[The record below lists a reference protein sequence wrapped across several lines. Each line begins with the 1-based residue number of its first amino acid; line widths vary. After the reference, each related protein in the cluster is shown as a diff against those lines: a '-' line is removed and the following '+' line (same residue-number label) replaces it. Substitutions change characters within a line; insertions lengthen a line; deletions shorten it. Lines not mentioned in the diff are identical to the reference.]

1 MKLANKTALITGGGT
16 GMGKVTALLFA
27 REGANVIITGRREA
41 KLKEVAE
48 EAAKE
53 GLKLDYL
60 VSDVSSEED
69 CKAAVDYAVGK
80 YGRIDILFNNA
91 GVLYPGTTHE
101 TDTETWD
108 KIFDTNVKGTY
119 WMSKYTIPVML
130 ENGGGSIVNN
140 SSVGGL
146 NGFPGLAA
154 YTASK
159 GAVTLL
165 TKTMALEYADKG
177 IKVNAI
183 CPGTIE
189 TPMVVDE
196 FLGKVDDRAAAEN
209 FLLSLHPIGR
219 FGKPEE
225 VAHTVLF
232 LCDDNVGFMTGNMI
246 SIDGGWNAR

>member
-27 REGANVIITGRREA
+27 REGANVVITGRREA
-41 KLKEVAE
+41 KLKEVADD
-48 EAAKE
+48 AARE
-53 GLKLDYL
+53 GLKIDYL
-60 VSDVSSEED
+60 VSGVSSEKD
-69 CKAAVDYAVGK
+69 CKAAVDYTVGK
-80 YGRIDILFNNA
+80 YCRIDILFNNA

-196 FLGKVDDRAAAEN
+196 FLGKVDDRQAAEN

-246 SIDGGWNAR
+246 SIDGGWNAK

>member
-60 VSDVSSEED
+60 VSDVSSEEN

-246 SIDGGWNAR
+246 SIDGGWNAK

>member
-16 GMGKVTALLFA
+16 GIGKETALLFA

-41 KLKEVAE
+41 KLKEVAD
-48 EAAKE
+48 EAERE
-53 GLKLDYL
+53 GLTIDYV
-60 VSDVSSEED
+60 VSDVSKEKD
-69 CKAAVDYAVGK
+69 CKGAVDYAVGK

-91 GVLYPGTTHE
+91 GVLFAGTTHE
-101 TDTETWD
+101 TDTETWE
-108 KIFDTNVKGTY
+108 KIFDTNVKGTFF
-119 WMSKYTIPVML
+119 MSKYTIQNML

-177 IKVNAI
+177 IKVK
-183 CPGTIE
+183 CHMPGN
-189 TPMVVDE
+189 D
-196 FLGKVDDRAAAEN
+196 
-209 FLLSLHPIGR
+209 
-219 FGKPEE
+219 
-225 VAHTVLF
+225 
-232 LCDDNVGFMTGNMI
+232 
-246 SIDGGWNAR
+246 

>member
-16 GMGKVTALLFA
+16 GIGKETALLFA
-27 REGANVIITGRREA
+27 REGANVVITGRREA
-41 KLKEVAE
+41 KLKETAE
-48 EAAKE
+48 EARRE
-53 GLKLDYL
+53 GLAIDY
-60 VSDVSSEED
+60 VVCDVSNEDD
-69 CKAAVDYAVGK
+69 CKAAVDYTVGK
-80 YGRIDILFNNA
+80 YGSVDILFNNA

-101 TDTETWD
+101 TDTETWE

-119 WMSKYTIPVML
+119 FMSKYAIPNML

-159 GAVTLL
+159 GAVTNL

-177 IKVNAI
+177 IKVNAV

-196 FLGKVDDRAAAEN
+196 FLGKVDDRQAAES

-219 FGKPEE
+219 FGKPDE
-225 VAHTVLF
+225 VARTVLF

-246 SIDGGWNAR
+246 SIDGGWNAK

>member
-16 GMGKVTALLFA
+16 GMGKETALLFA
-27 REGANVIITGRREA
+27 REGANVIITGRREE
-41 KLKEVAE
+41 KLKEVAK
-48 EAAKE
+48 EAGKE
-53 GLKLDYL
+53 GLSLDYL

-101 TDTETWD
+101 TDTGTWD

-119 WMSKYTIPVML
+119 WMSKYAIPVML
-130 ENGGGSIVNN
+130 RNGGGSIVNN

-159 GAVTLL
+159 GAVTIL

-246 SIDGGWNAR
+246 SIDGGWNAK

>member
-1 MKLANKTALITGGGT
+1 MKLANKTAIITGGGT

-41 KLKEVAE
+41 KLKEAAE

-232 LCDDNVGFMTGNMI
+232 LCDDNVGFMTGNMV
-246 SIDGGWNAR
+246 SIDGGWNAK

>member
-16 GMGKVTALLFA
+16 GMGKETALLFA
-27 REGANVIITGRREA
+27 REGANVIITGRREE
-41 KLKEVAE
+41 KLKEVAK
-48 EAAKE
+48 EAEKE
-53 GLKLDYL
+53 GLRLDYL

-101 TDTETWD
+101 TDTGTWD
-108 KIFDTNVKGTY
+108 RIFDTNVKGTY
-119 WMSKYTIPVML
+119 WMSKYAIPVML
-130 ENGGGSIVNN
+130 RNGGGSIVNN

-159 GAVTLL
+159 GAVTIL

-246 SIDGGWNAR
+246 SIDGGWNAK

>member
-130 ENGGGSIVNN
+130 KNGGGSIVNN

-159 GAVTLL
+159 GAVTIL

-196 FLGKVDDRAAAEN
+196 FLGKVDDRAAAEK

-246 SIDGGWNAR
+246 SIDGGWNAK

>member
-1 MKLANKTALITGGGT
+1 MKLENKTALITGGGT
-16 GMGKVTALLFA
+16 GIGKVTALLFA
-27 REGANVIITGRREA
+27 REGANVVITGRREA
-41 KLKEVAE
+41 KLKEVVD

-53 GLKLDYL
+53 GLKLDHL
-60 VSDVSSEED
+60 VSDVSSEKD

-80 YGRIDILFNNA
+80 YGKIDILFNNA
-91 GVLYPGTTHE
+91 GVLYTGTTHE
-101 TDTETWD
+101 TDTGTWD

-119 WMSKYTIPVML
+119 WMSRYTIPVML
-130 ENGGGSIVNN
+130 KNGGGSIVNN
-140 SSVGGL
+140 SSVAGL

-246 SIDGGWNAR
+246 SIDGGWNAK